1 MSGKKKKKIKEEV
14 LATGI
19 FQSVELI
26 PGMFEALKGLLG
38 SENTWR
44 SFWTEV
50 SARSGFALEN
60 PWKPVTDSLEG
71 TIWRSITVI
80 SLDLILLLY
89 TFIERG
95 YWAQW
100 TFSDPEYLFLYT

>member
-1 MSGKKKKKIKEEV
+1 MQKLVVHLIKFGGEMSGKKKKKIKEEV

-44 SFWTEV
+44 SF
-50 SARSGFALEN
+50 
-60 PWKPVTDSLEG
+60 
-71 TIWRSITVI
+71 
-80 SLDLILLLY
+80 
-89 TFIERG
+89 
-95 YWAQW
+95 
-100 TFSDPEYLFLYT
+100 